1 PSRRTALG
9 TRRRRRPLPR
19 APLAD
24 RARRRPPRDANTTS
38 NDARRGARGPRPE
51 LRKATHAEGR
61 AGGEGAGHRGDCAG
75 GCRQQPAGALERA
88 GIRYVAVPKLAGR
101 RGKGPAPSPRPCWRN
116 RGFRNYADHMRTAEF
131 RAGIRKLLGLA
142 RRSRTAV
149 MCAEAVPWRCHR
161 SLIADYLVVQQTRRV
176 DELVGDRLRPHQVTI
191 CARIERGKLTY
202 DLA

>member
-1 PSRRTALG
+1 MTRAARIITVGHSNRSLHEFLALLHEQRVGIVADVRKLRGSRAMPQFGERRLGAALG
-9 TRRRRRPLPR
+9 
-19 APLAD
+19 
-24 RARRRPPRDANTTS
+24 
-38 NDARRGARGPRPE
+38 
-51 LRKATHAEGR
+51 
-61 AGGEGAGHRGDCAG
+61 
-75 GCRQQPAGALERA
+75 RA
-88 GIRYVAVPKLAGR
+88 GIRYVAVPELAGR
-101 RGKGPAPSPRPCWRN
+101 RGKGPDPSPRPCWRN

-176 DELVGDRLRPHQVTI
+176 DELVGDRLRPHQLTI